1 MKTFII
7 LLILCGV
14 ALTIAPTATDT
25 INATTPNKLA
35 ELNTR
40 RLGVPGFI
48 KSALKG
54 AANFFVGMMIDC
66 LFSYAAAKLPTLPMM
81 KNIVKGAAG
90 AKEKLKGVINKAIG
104 GLIDKLRRIRRMRLR
119 RMGFWGKIGG
129 AFKKVGKAVGKVA
142 KKVGKGVKKAAKKVG
157 KAVKKVAKKVAKG
170 VKKAAVVV
178 GKGVKK
184 AAVVAGKGVAIAA
197 VVTGKG
203 VAKGAV
209 ETGKGVKKAAVAT
222 GKGVKKAAVVAG
234 KGIAKGAVVAGKG
247 IVKGAVVAGKVIG
260 KAVVV
265 VAKTALQVVKAI
277 DGLTGH
283 MLSKA
288 LIKVAC
294 PYITKMVCEG
304 LSSLLKAMGFIM
316 GIPPCVEENIA
327 KGCVQ
332 LVRKVMGRHRLL
344 RRLGYLRAAF

>member
-1 MKTFII
+1 
-7 LLILCGV
+7 
-14 ALTIAPTATDT
+14 
-25 INATTPNKLA
+25 
-35 ELNTR
+35 
-40 RLGVPGFI
+40 
-48 KSALKG
+48 
-54 AANFFVGMMIDC
+54 
-66 LFSYAAAKLPTLPMM
+66 
-81 KNIVKGAAG
+81 
-90 AKEKLKGVINKAIG
+90 
-104 GLIDKLRRIRRMRLR
+104 
-119 RMGFWGKIGG
+119 MG
-129 AFKKVGKAVGKVA
+129 
-142 KKVGKGVKKAAKKVG
+142 VG

-209 ETGKGVKKAAVAT
+209 
-222 GKGVKKAAVVAG
+222 
-234 KGIAKGAVVAGKG
+234 
-247 IVKGAVVAGKVIG
+247 VAGKVIG

-265 VAKTALQVVKAI
+265 VAKTALHVVKAI

-294 PYITKMVCEG
+294 PYITKLVCEG

>member
-234 KGIAKGAVVAGKG
+234 KGIAKGAVVAGK
-247 IVKGAVVAGKVIG
+247 VIG

>member
-1 MKTFII
+1 M
-7 LLILCGV
+7 G
-14 ALTIAPTATDT
+14 
-25 INATTPNKLA
+25 
-35 ELNTR
+35 
-40 RLGVPGFI
+40 
-48 KSALKG
+48 
-54 AANFFVGMMIDC
+54 
-66 LFSYAAAKLPTLPMM
+66 
-81 KNIVKGAAG
+81 G

-129 AFKKVGKAVGKVA
+129 AFKKVGKAV
-142 KKVGKGVKKAAKKVG
+142 
-157 KAVKKVAKKVAKG
+157 KKVAKKDAKG

-247 IVKGAVVAGKVIG
+247 I
-260 KAVVV
+260 VV

>member
-119 RMGFWGKIGG
+119 RRRMGWFSNP
-129 AFKKVGKAVGKVA
+129 FKSIGKAIG
-142 KKVGKGVKKAAKKVG
+142 KAAKSVG
-157 KAVKKVAKKVAKG
+157 KAVKKVAKKVGKG
-170 VKKAAVVV
+170 IGKAAVVV
-178 GKGVKK
+178 GKGVAKGTVETGKGIGK
-184 AAVVAGKGVAIAA
+184 AAVVVGKGIETA
-197 VVTGKG
+197 VVETGKG
-203 VAKGAV
+203 IGKAAV
-209 ETGKGVKKAAVAT
+209 ETGKGIETAVVETGKGIKKAAVF
-222 GKGVKKAAVVAG
+222 
-234 KGIAKGAVVAGKG
+234 
-247 IVKGAVVAGKVIG
+247 
-260 KAVVV
+260 
-265 VAKTALQVVKAI
+265 VAKSALDVVKYIA
-277 DGLTGH
+277 GLPGK
-283 MLSKA
+283 LLLIA

-294 PYITKMVCEG
+294 PYITKKISEG
-304 LSSLLKAMGFIM
+304 LSSKLKDMGFVM
-316 GIPPCVEENIA
+316 GIPPCVEESIGKA
-327 KGCVQ
+327 CVQ
-332 LVRKVMGRHRLL
+332 LVRKAMGRQRLL
-344 RRLGYLRAAF
+344 RRLGYVRAAF